1 VVGCPFEWRVRESYG
16 DEVECV
22 KLCKLI
28 MGSGKAIPSEP
39 TLARSP
45 RQASEVGGDDVASIP
60 FGGPERARADIAEPP
75 LRLPFKLPAL
85 LGIIGF
91 TTPTEPSDG
100 EGRFGLF
107 QILLDSH
114 KRTRTPGC

>member
-1 VVGCPFEWRVRESYG
+1 MACKGQPPVSYG

-22 KLCKLI
+22 KFCKLI

-45 RQASEVGGDDVASIP
+45 RQASEVGGVDVASIP

-75 LRLPFKLPAL
+75 LAISLQ
-85 LGIIGF
+85 
-91 TTPTEPSDG
+91 TPSSTGDYWLHHPNRTE
-100 EGRFGLF
+100 
-107 QILLDSH
+107 
-114 KRTRTPGC
+114 